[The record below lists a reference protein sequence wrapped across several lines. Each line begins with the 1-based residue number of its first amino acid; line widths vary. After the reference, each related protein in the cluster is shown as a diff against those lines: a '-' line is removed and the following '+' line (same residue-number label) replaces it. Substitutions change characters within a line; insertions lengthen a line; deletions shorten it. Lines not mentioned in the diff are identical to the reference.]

1 MDLLSWCVW
10 IIQPV
15 TVKSESNC
23 LHHSGVAEKTGEKS
37 FQRLQT
43 FRTGNYQAATPAQGA
58 APAGIAGEAEK
69 IKQNI
74 ANNANDL
81 RVFLCLLSNLFH
93 QESFVKKGS
102 PVLGGKISITKVT
115 KEHKGEIHICVLV
128 FPSCCSVLFVVK
140 MVFSVN
146 NGRPKNSIANLSRS
160 PKSVWDK
167 SADLSH

>member
-1 MDLLSWCVW
+1 MKATACTIREWLKRRAKKHSKGSRPSEQE
-10 IIQPV
+10 II
-15 TVKSESNC
+15 S
-23 LHHSGVAEKTGEKS
+23 
-37 FQRLQT
+37 
-43 FRTGNYQAATPAQGA
+43 ATPAQGA

-93 QESFVKKGS
+93 QESFVKKSS

-128 FPSCCSVLFVVK
+128 FPSCCFVFFVVK
-140 MVFSVN
+140 MFFSVN
-146 NGRPKNSIANLSRS
+146 NGRPRNSIANLSRS